1 MLIHESTRE
10 FIFAVKRNRLH
21 IRAQYST
28 KCPINI
34 SIFYWN
40 RFHSNEVSSEQMT
53 CVGADSER
61 LYFEAELSFDETAQY
76 IQYYFVA
83 DHDGTS
89 EFWGRSGR
97 ESARPKYYFEYLATA
112 ENDILAPPAW
122 ASGSVWYQIFPERYD
137 DGDPENNPQNVEPWG
152 AKPTRENHFGGDL
165 AGIYKKVPY
174 LKKLGVDVLYMTPV
188 FSSPSNH
195 KYDTTDYFEID
206 PAFGTTQDLIQL
218 VQECHANGI
227 RVILDG
233 VFNHIGY
240 SSKQFQDVVE
250 KGASSE
256 FADWFYIK
264 DFPIQTDPLNY
275 ECVGYYKWMPKLRYK
290 TQAVRDYILRVGRY
304 WIETA
309 DIDGWR
315 LDVADEVDF
324 TFWQEFRWEMKRVK
338 PDAFLLAE
346 TWKDGRDMLRGD
358 QMDSV
363 MNYLFRDA
371 VLDFFARQEIDA
383 KTFEHRLS
391 QMLYGYSAAVR
402 PVLYNLLGSHDTAR
416 LLTECGGNLNQLKL
430 AAAFQIT
437 FSGMPAIYYGDEI
450 GMDGEND
457 PDCRKTM
464 AWDMQNDDLL
474 RYYEQLISLRHQTPS
489 LQFGDLKFVYAE
501 HNVIAFARTYN
512 AETTYAIFNN
522 TTQEQ
527 TVCIPVLGDAD
538 EIAWMQT
545 SIDYQLSVERNVDA
559 QSENAESCW
568 QYNSIF
574 KAKLKPFSFGTIIFW
589 NKKARKSSF

>member
-21 IRAQYST
+21 IRVQCSE
-28 KCPINI
+28 KSQINI

-40 RFHSNEVSSEQMT
+40 RFHSSEISSKQMT
-53 CVGADSER
+53 CVGADSDR

-233 VFNHIGY
+233 GRKQRPLINRCHIESGRTKLY
-240 SSKQFQDVVE
+240 RE
-250 KGASSE
+250 AGA
-256 FADWFYIK
+256 
-264 DFPIQTDPLNY
+264 
-275 ECVGYYKWMPKLRYK
+275 
-290 TQAVRDYILRVGRY
+290 
-304 WIETA
+304 
-309 DIDGWR
+309 
-315 LDVADEVDF
+315 
-324 TFWQEFRWEMKRVK
+324 
-338 PDAFLLAE
+338 
-346 TWKDGRDMLRGD
+346 
-358 QMDSV
+358 
-363 MNYLFRDA
+363 
-371 VLDFFARQEIDA
+371 
-383 KTFEHRLS
+383 
-391 QMLYGYSAAVR
+391 
-402 PVLYNLLGSHDTAR
+402 
-416 LLTECGGNLNQLKL
+416 
-430 AAAFQIT
+430 
-437 FSGMPAIYYGDEI
+437 
-450 GMDGEND
+450 
-457 PDCRKTM
+457 
-464 AWDMQNDDLL
+464 
-474 RYYEQLISLRHQTPS
+474 
-489 LQFGDLKFVYAE
+489 
-501 HNVIAFARTYN
+501 
-512 AETTYAIFNN
+512 
-522 TTQEQ
+522 
-527 TVCIPVLGDAD
+527 
-538 EIAWMQT
+538 
-545 SIDYQLSVERNVDA
+545 
-559 QSENAESCW
+559 
-568 QYNSIF
+568 
-574 KAKLKPFSFGTIIFW
+574 
-589 NKKARKSSF
+589 